1 MTIHKSKG
9 LEFPIVFIADAACQF
24 NTKEMSQ
31 NALFHKTKGIGFDY
45 FSTKNKM
52 RWNTLYGFNV
62 QQTLQKEMLA
72 EEARLLYVAMT
83 RARDKLIIVGT
94 VNDALSSI
102 KTWSITS
109 FGRIPVKNN
118 AYHQLPVHAVT
129 NAKCYLDWIMPAA
142 ATSRSMQE
150 FWNLA
155 SDIPMYEEDA
165 IEKDT
170 SFSLHV
176 IARNHLLS

>member
-1 MTIHKSKG
+1 MKELFEILVKKRTSV
-9 LEFPIVFIADAACQF
+9 LIV
-24 NTKEMSQ
+24 
-31 NALFHKTKGIGFDY
+31 L
-45 FSTKNKM
+45 
-52 RWNTLYGFNV
+52 
-62 QQTLQKEMLA
+62 LA
-72 EEARLLYVAMT
+72 IFVAMVVT
-83 RARDKLIIVGT
+83 YLLSRLKNRFIKFIPAFILIIVGT

-176 IARNHLLS
+176 IARNHLLSSF